1 MNICFLNMPIEYYS
15 PVSGGAI
22 ATVIMQ
28 TSRTLLERG
37 HHVHVLTITNGDE
50 LYPVGQVTPIE
61 AKRREDL
68 PRLLRYLSAI
78 RRRLHRWDWPRY
90 ESYLGSFTRALRQLT
105 PVPDAVVMFN
115 DLVSPKYVKR
125 VLPKAKVVVWLQNEN
140 RTIHPIEETARKTDA
155 FITCSGYI
163 RRWTSEHYNL
173 PPERFTVAHNAAD
186 CAVFTPRPGY
196 LDPVEELRV
205 LFLGRIDP
213 NKGPDIAADAVA
225 ALRREGV
232 RISLTVGGGLWFY
245 GHGHEMADPYF
256 RSLKEKMDAAQANY
270 VGHVTRHDAPAL
282 LREHDAA
289 CVLSRSHDPY
299 PLVTIEAMA
308 SGCAVVAANRGGL
321 VEACDEAGQL
331 VNPDDLPA
339 VIAALRR
346 LATDPAYLR
355 SEKEKS
361 VRRAAR
367 EPWSLCAQ
375 RLEEVLS

>member
-1 MNICFLNMPIEYYS
+1 MNFCFLNMPIEYYS

-28 TSRTLLERG
+28 TARTLLERG

-50 LYPVGQVTPIE
+50 IYPVGQVTPIE
-61 AKRREDL
+61 ARRREDL

-90 ESYLGSFTRALRQLT
+90 ESYLGSFTRALHTLS
-105 PVPDAVVMFN
+105 PVPDAVVIFN

-125 VLPKAKVVVWLQNEN
+125 VLPRAKVVVWLQNEN
-140 RTIHPIEETARKTDA
+140 RTIHDIQETARQTDA

-163 RRWTSEHYNL
+163 RRWTAETYGL
-173 PPERFTVAHNAAD
+173 PLERFTVVHNAAD
-186 CAVFTPRPGY
+186 GAVFTPRPDF
-196 LDPVEELRV
+196 LDPVAELRV

-232 RISLTVGGGLWFY
+232 RIRLTVGGGLWFY
-245 GHGHEMADPYF
+245 GHGNEMADPYF
-256 RSLKEKMDAAQANY
+256 RKLKEKMDIAEADY
-270 VGHVTRHDAPAL
+270 VGHVNRHDAPAL
-282 LREHDAA
+282 YRQHDVV

-299 PLVTIEAMA
+299 PLVTMEAMA

-331 VNPDDLPA
+331 VDPDDLPA

-346 LATDPAYLR
+346 LAADPAFLR
-355 SEKEKS
+355 REKEKS
-361 VRRAAR
+361 LRRAAR
-367 EPWSLCAQ
+367 EPWSHGAQ
-375 RLEEVLS
+375 RLEELLS

>member
-28 TSRTLLERG
+28 TARTLLARG

-50 LYPVGQVTPIE
+50 IYPVGQVTPIE

-90 ESYLGSFTRALRQLT
+90 ESYLGSFTRALRTLS

-125 VLPKAKVVVWLQNEN
+125 VLPNAKVVVWLQNEN
-140 RTIHPIEETARKTDA
+140 RTIHDMAETARRTDA

-163 RRWTSEHYNL
+163 RRWTAETYGL
-173 PPERFTVAHNAAD
+173 PPERFTVARNAAD
-186 CAVFTPRPGY
+186 CAVFKPRPDF
-196 LDPVEELRV
+196 LDPVGELRV

-245 GHGHEMADPYF
+245 GHGNEMTDPYF
-256 RSLKEKMDAAQANY
+256 RELKEKMDAAEANY

-282 LREHDAA
+282 LREHDAV

-299 PLVTIEAMA
+299 PLVTMEAMA

-346 LATDPAYLR
+346 LATDPACLR
-355 SEKEKS
+355 SEKEKA
-361 VRRAAR
+361 VKRAAR

>member
-28 TSRTLLERG
+28 TARTLIEHG

-50 LYPVGQVTPIE
+50 LYQVGQVTPIE

-90 ESYLGSFTRALRQLT
+90 ESYLGSFSRALRHLS

-140 RTIHPIEETARKTDA
+140 RSIHDIQETARKTDA

-163 RRWTSEHYNL
+163 RRWTSEHYGL
-173 PPERFTVAHNAAD
+173 PPELFTIVHNAAD
-186 CAVFTPRPGY
+186 CSVFTPRANF
-196 LDPVEELRV
+196 LDPVDELRV

-245 GHGHEMADPYF
+245 GHGNEMADPYF
-256 RSLKEKMDAAQANY
+256 RKLKEKMDAAEADY
-270 VGHVTRHDAPAL
+270 VGHVNRHDAPAL
-282 LREHDAA
+282 YRRHDAV

-299 PLVTIEAMA
+299 PLVTMEAMA
-308 SGCAVVAANRGGL
+308 SGCAVVAADRGGL

-339 VIAALRR
+339 VIAALRK

-361 VRRAAR
+361 VKRAAR